1 MKLIFLEVEHNSF
14 SATQRALLD
23 SGVTQI
29 YNNQVFFDVII
40 EYFCPLTNSLK
51 SLLGDRKIERHLY
64 EKAQQSVEAQ
74 AIIDARNRA
83 YVFQQAQ
90 MRAQM
95 NQEKAGGLR

>member
-1 MKLIFLEVEHNSF
+1 MEHNSF

-29 YNNQVFFDVII
+29 YNNQVFFDIS
-40 EYFCPLTNSLK
+40 EYFYPPTNSLK

-74 AIIDARNRA
+74 AIIDAKNRA
-83 YVFQQAQ
+83 LVFQQAQ

-95 NQEKAGGLR
+95 IQERAAGLR